1 MKQQAHLLSLDQS
14 QVWLACYYHNYC
26 IKEDFIIFIL
36 VWLVVGVNIDNRYQQ
51 LFSLYL
57 TGILRDSSGQIF
69 PLMRVEEVGRKL
81 FSHFS
86 FSPAS
91 LSHSFQSGRPRWRPE
106 RIGGGQEC
114 WTRGQDY
121 SHQLDHILE
130 RSLNHLR
137 PGESEQWTKITLTGN
152 SMSLCKHA
160 YTRVGTC
167 PRERTRSASG
177 TCQAPP
183 WMFIF
188 WIKVDGDDKDWG
200 YPFENI
206 LCWQS
211 GS

>member
-1 MKQQAHLLSLDQS
+1 MNGNTVTKSICHSSLGFAVGISLPPAPSNALAARSEECRSNSCSNVPPAGQGRHLKSVPELRTMKQQAHLLSLDQS

-26 IKEDFIIFIL
+26 IKEYFIIFIL

-51 LFSLYL
+51 LFFLYL

-114 WTRGQDY
+114 
-121 SHQLDHILE
+121 
-130 RSLNHLR
+130 
-137 PGESEQWTKITLTGN
+137 
-152 SMSLCKHA
+152 
-160 YTRVGTC
+160 
-167 PRERTRSASG
+167 
-177 TCQAPP
+177 
-183 WMFIF
+183 
-188 WIKVDGDDKDWG
+188 
-200 YPFENI
+200 
-206 LCWQS
+206 
-211 GS
+211 